1 MKHAYLNAGRDKH
14 GKKRSKNVQNICEI
28 QNFTVL
34 ESEQTFPQSP

>member
-14 GKKRSKNVQNICEI
+14 GKKHSKNVQSICESKK
-28 QNFTVL
+28 FTVL